1 MRLAFI
7 LTLLTVAFLSAGC
20 IKEKIA
26 AAIKLP
32 PRRPSPERVLSQPV
46 KTHPGRWV
54 LIDERL
60 DILAIK
66 DGETTLAQFNNIA
79 FGVAGVGLKKRQGD
93 GITPQG
99 SFKIYEIRPSS
110 RFHIFA
116 ALNYPTAPYVEFG
129 HKNHVIAH
137 YELHQLLDRIN
148 RGLIP
153 PQTTRLGG
161 NIGIHGVGRGDLETH
176 RTVNWT
182 DGCIAVENEQ
192 IERFATLVSRG
203 TPVEITKG
211 L

>member
-1 MRLAFI
+1 MRLLVLLPLLA
-7 LTLLTVAFLSAGC
+7 LTTLSVGC
-20 IKEKIA
+20 IQDKIVK
-26 AAIKLP
+26 AIKLP
-32 PRRPSPERVLSQPV
+32 PRRPSPEIVLSQPAQ
-46 KTHPGRWV
+46 THPGRWV

-60 DILAIK
+60 DSLTVK
-66 DGETTLAQFNNIA
+66 DGDTTLAQFDNVA

-93 GITPQG
+93 GVTPQG

-116 ALNYPTAPYVEFG
+116 ALNYPTAPYVELG
-129 HKNHVIAH
+129 HKNHLIPH
-137 YELHQLLDRIN
+137 YEFHQLLDRIN
-148 RGLIP
+148 RGLVP

-176 RTVNWT
+176 RAVNWT

-192 IERFATLVSRG
+192 MERLITMVSRG

-211 L
+211 